1 MWKKI
6 KKSVCRENVFSP
18 PLMAPCIFPEIMVAT
33 FFSKISFFPSGCWT
47 LKINFGWN
55 NTVCSKDMEIGSFP
69 QKWMWRPYMVDLC
82 SIPFDASRRP
92 LQFICGSQTPTECSF
107 DARVD
112 KPPKRSKMGGFPQKF
127 HRSTRKSQIPESPR
141 YRFRDIRYESFKKT
155 YF

>member
-1 MWKKI
+1 MCFPHLSWPRA
-6 KKSVCRENVFSP
+6 SSLELWLQLFSR
-18 PLMAPCIFPEIMVAT
+18 
-33 FFSKISFFPSGCWT
+33 KFPSFLRAAGLW
-47 LKINFGWN
+47 KILAG
-55 NTVCSKDMEIGSFP
+55 VCSKDMKIGSFP

-127 HRSTRKSQIPESPR
+127 HRSTKKSQIPELPR

>member
-1 MWKKI
+1 M
-6 KKSVCRENVFSP
+6 CRENVFSP

-82 SIPFDASRRP
+82 SIPFDASRRL
-92 LQFICGSQTPTECSF
+92 LQFICGSQTPTQCSF

-112 KPPKRSKMGGFPQKF
+112 KPPKRPKMEGFPQKF
-127 HRSTRKSQIPESPR
+127 HRSTKKLQIPELPR
-141 YRFRDIRYESFKKT
+141 YRDRDIRYENVKTT

>member
-1 MWKKI
+1 MCVGKM
-6 KKSVCRENVFSP
+6 C
-18 PLMAPCIFPEIMVAT
+18 FPHLSWPRASSLKLWLQL
-33 FFSKISFFPSGCWT
+33 FFRKFPSFLRAAGLWKSI
-47 LKINFGWN
+47 LAWN

-82 SIPFDASRRP
+82 SIPFDASWRP
-92 LQFICGSQTPTECSF
+92 LQFICGSQTPTQCSF

-112 KPPKRSKMGGFPQKF
+112 KPPKRPKMEGFPEKF

-141 YRFRDIRYESFKKT
+141 YRDQDIWYENVKTT